1 MEVQGNATRWKWK
14 KAVAPLVVNGIW
26 LSLLAS
32 PRSAGSTTPGMAFI
46 AARRKVVEASQVV
59 KKLNEIAGALVR
71 KRQRAKIDLNVVT
84 RICDRVCRGH
94 RNLVTRSKILPLGS
108 PRSN

>member
-1 MEVQGNATRWKWK
+1 VEVE

-32 PRSAGSTTPGMAFI
+32 PRCAGSAIPGMAFI
-46 AARRKVVEASQVV
+46 AARRKVVGASQVV

-71 KRQRAKIDLNVVT
+71 KRQRANMKIPPKSA
-84 RICDRVCRGH
+84 RPQCGH
-94 RNLVTRSKILPLGS
+94 RNLVT
-108 PRSN
+108 